1 MKTFPITEGPQ
12 FAQLDWP
19 AETIPEVNRR
29 LPEDI
34 RWSPV
39 TRELVSDH
47 MPIEERRPMTGSDID
62 WSGMDQQLGEES
74 SLTVAAAILIEE
86 VGEPLAENRD
96 QMLAAA
102 EVRKQAETATGQL
115 ADLARAAHRAGVPV
129 TEIAE
134 RAGVTRATIY
144 SWLES

>member
-1 MKTFPITEGPQ
+1 MKTFPIQQGIE
-12 FAQLDWP
+12 FSQLDFP

-29 LPEDI
+29 LPDGI

-62 WSGMDQQLGEES
+62 WSGMEQELGEES
-74 SLTVAAAILIEE
+74 SLTAAAAVLIEE

-115 ADLARAAHRAGVPV
+115 ADLARAAHKAGVSV
-129 TEIAE
+129 TTIAE
-134 RAGVTRATIY
+134 RAGVTRATVY
-144 SWLES
+144 SWLDR